1 MAAMRHLCTTLLLI
15 ALLGCGETA
24 PPAGEGVI
32 AFTGA
37 TIFDGIEPIE
47 GAVMLIKD
55 GMVTALGPAGTFDVP
70 EGSETIDLDGQFVT
84 PGLISGHAHPG
95 GSVGLESG
103 PEVYTEENIKSDLQ
117 LYARY
122 GVTTVV
128 NLGGAGPQGIAV
140 RDAEQTPA
148 LGRARIVE
156 AGEIVVG
163 PTPDE
168 ARAQVDANAALGVDV
183 IKIRVDSFLKTREPM
198 AQEAYQAVIE
208 EAHGNGLP
216 VAAHLY
222 YLDDAKGLLK
232 AGVDFIAHSI
242 RDQPVDEEVI
252 ALLKERDICVCPTL
266 TREVST
272 YIYETT
278 PEFFSDPFFLEAA
291 SLPVMEQLKDP
302 ARQLALQEDETA
314 QSYKQALKMAQTNM
328 KQLADAGVRIV
339 FGTDSGPAARF
350 EGYFEHMELELMAE
364 AGLTPEQI
372 LRSATSNAANCLGLP
387 KVGILEP
394 GRYADFVV
402 FGKSLLDDVRNSRT
416 IESVWIG
423 GEKLDR

>member
-1 MAAMRHLCTTLLLI
+1 MAAMRSGCTLLLLLG
-15 ALLGCGETA
+15 LLGCGETA
-24 PPAGEGVI
+24 PPAGEGVT
-32 AFTGA
+32 AFTNA

-47 GAVMLIKD
+47 DAVMLVKD
-55 GMVTALGPAGTFDVP
+55 GTVTMLGPAGTFQIP
-70 EGSETIDLDGQFVT
+70 EGAETVDLGGQFVT
-84 PGLISGHAHPG
+84 PGLITGHAHPG

-103 PEVYTEENIKSDLQ
+103 AELYTEENIVSDLE

-128 NLGGAGPQGIAV
+128 NLGGAGPQGVAV
-140 RDAEQTPA
+140 RDADKTAAP
-148 LGRARIVE
+148 GHARIMD

-163 PTPDE
+163 PTPEE
-168 ARAQVDANAALGVDV
+168 AREQVKANAELGVDI
-183 IKIRVDSFLKTREPM
+183 IKIRVDSFLGTREPM
-198 AQEAYQAVIE
+198 APETYKAAIE
-208 EAHGNGLP
+208 EAHAKGLP

-222 YLDDAKGLLK
+222 YLDDAKGLLD

-242 RDQPVDEEVI
+242 RDQEVDEDVI
-252 ALLKERDICVCPTL
+252 SKLKSRDICVCPTL

-272 YIYETT
+272 YVYEST

-291 SLPVMEQLKDP
+291 SLPVLEQLKDP
-302 ARQLALQEDETA
+302 ARQAAIAKDETA
-314 QSYKQALKMAQTNM
+314 QSYKKALAMAQSNM
-328 KQLADAGVRIV
+328 KKLADAGVRIV

-350 EGYFEHMELELMAE
+350 EGYFEHLELELMAD
-364 AGLTPEQI
+364 AGLTTEQI

-416 IESVWIG
+416 IESVWVG
-423 GEKLDR
+423 GQKIDR